1 MKAFV
6 FLDSLMVLSIF
17 CWLHHRE
24 LFQVKHGTTAVPDH
38 QQLQNT
44 LGINLDFQK
53 GRRNQSCS
61 WYWVGEVMITP
72 RRGQHH
78 QEPQRGDQRK
88 SVQMSLDTSIWNKWP
103 NDYHP
108 SIPLPKTLTGWH
120 SPQQGSSWGQTTESQ
135 PADVLKLSKLFL
147 KFSTKACSLV
157 KSLEPIK
164 NK

>member
-6 FLDSLMVLSIF
+6 LLASLMVLSIF

-24 LFQVKHGTTAVPDH
+24 LFQVKRGTTAVPDH

-44 LGINLDFQK
+44 PGINLDFQK

-61 WYWVGEVMITP
+61 WYRVGEVMITH
-72 RRGQHH
+72 RWGQHH
-78 QEPQRGDQRK
+78 QELQRGDLRK
-88 SVQMSLDTSIWNKWP
+88 NVQMSLDTSIWNKWP

-135 PADVLKLSKLFL
+135 PADSTKTVQ
-147 KFSTKACSLV
+147 FSTKACTLV